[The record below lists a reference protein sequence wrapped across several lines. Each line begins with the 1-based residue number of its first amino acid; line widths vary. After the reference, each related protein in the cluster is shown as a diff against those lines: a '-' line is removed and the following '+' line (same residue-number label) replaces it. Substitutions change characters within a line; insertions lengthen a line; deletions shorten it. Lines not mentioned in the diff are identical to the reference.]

1 MKIWA
6 YVHTLGAYT
15 QRLYLLRSIPGP
27 WWSWF
32 LGQKPHPKEMV
43 YWPQPGRLLEGGL
56 GKWHDLIYILKRDRC
71 DQSRNQDHR
80 GGSHIRQTGQE
91 VPTAVWPG
99 DVGGLDGGI
108 SSSSEGRKELLD
120 SIQIWRWSRQNLL
133 TDWTWS
139 GRLRGSSGD
148 TGLLIWGREQE
159 GGVGLVEEVEG
170 RRRWRGSVFN
180 PS

>member
-1 MKIWA
+1 MYIPWGPIHRDYTFLEVSLDPDEA
-6 YVHTLGAYT
+6 GFLARNLT
-15 QRLYLLRSIPGP
+15 QRRWCTGHSQGGFWKEDWGNDMI
-27 WWSWF
+27 WFTSWREIDVARV
-32 LGQKPHPKEMV
+32 GTRTTGV
-43 YWPQPGRLLEGGL
+43 GAISDRLAR
-56 GKWHDLIYILKRDRC
+56 KF
-71 DQSRNQDHR
+71 
-80 GGSHIRQTGQE
+80 
-91 VPTAVWPG
+91 PG

-139 GRLRGSSGD
+139 GRQRGSSGD

-170 RRRWRGSVFN
+170 RRRWRGSAFN